1 MALGITRTGAL
12 NFLSE
17 IPVGGYNRIDFN
29 PNPTYLESKNK
40 SHFFYKCAA
49 LKLYKIIQ
57 I

>member
-17 IPVGGYNRIDFN
+17 IPVGGYNRIDCY